1 MEQKTFKVQKKK
13 STHFSA
19 YIDLVMANAIFFMR
33 KGDDF
38 MARKKVSEHT
48 VNGVVFEEI
57 INYRLK
63 SPLKDMGGNRYWQ
76 AILYLDHIVDDWK
89 EKISSICTLPFEC
102 ILHDK
107 DNNKDGT
114 HRKDHIHIIVAWTN
128 TTKPLSAFKVFSK
141 IGIALSKDGQSVF
154 APNTMEAIDKIGN
167 AHRYMTHNTDDAQ
180 KKGKHLYDDD
190 ELISGNSF
198 DIGMYEQLDKGEESE
213 IKSAIEALILEK
225 RIKNYLKL
233 KLICRQLND
242 SRYIKVLEKNV
253 YEFSTLTR
261 SMWQWEQEYIN
272 QYGRDQYQEELQKD
286 LDSLLG
292 TVDEDE

>member
-1 MEQKTFKVQKKK
+1 
-13 STHFSA
+13 
-19 YIDLVMANAIFFMR
+19 
-33 KGDDF
+33 
-38 MARKKVSEHT
+38 
-48 VNGVVFEEI
+48 
-57 INYRLK
+57 
-63 SPLKDMGGNRYWQ
+63 
-76 AILYLDHIVDDWK
+76 
-89 EKISSICTLPFEC
+89 
-102 ILHDK
+102 
-107 DNNKDGT
+107 
-114 HRKDHIHIIVAWTN
+114 
-128 TTKPLSAFKVFSK
+128 
-141 IGIALSKDGQSVF
+141 
-154 APNTMEAIDKIGN
+154 
-167 AHRYMTHNTDDAQ
+167 MTHNTDDAQ